1 MMDYYSLSPGQTV
14 SVCCTVESLFSS
26 LINLP
31 FSSSASHFLSP
42 SFLPPSLTHLS
53 SPSHLTQAALMGGTT
68 MVMAL
73 ALPEQH
79 CSLVDAYENCRALA
93 DAKACCDYA
102 LHVGVTWWGPKVRA
116 KEGSTCELYQDQ
128 GTAWKHLHYILY
140 EQISF
145 FVVLLI
151 KILTSRNE

>member
-1 MMDYYSLSPGQTV
+1 
-14 SVCCTVESLFSS
+14 
-26 LINLP
+26 
-31 FSSSASHFLSP
+31 
-42 SFLPPSLTHLS
+42 
-53 SPSHLTQAALMGGTT
+53 MGGTT

-145 FVVLLI
+145 FVVLLL